1 MPILRTRL
9 VDVLIFGALLACG
22 GGGGGGITPPPPPP
36 PPPPQPS
43 PSASVTMGAAS
54 FSPTSVTITRSG
66 TVTWN
71 NTSGITHNVTFA
83 PTTGA
88 PSNIDDHSSGS
99 NQRTFGTVGTFNYN
113 CTLHGGMNGSVV
125 VQ

>member
-1 MPILRTRL
+1 
-9 VDVLIFGALLACG
+9 
-22 GGGGGGITPPPPPP
+22 
-36 PPPPQPS
+36 
-43 PSASVTMGAAS
+43 MGAAS
-54 FSPTSVTITRSG
+54 FAPASVTIAVNG

-83 PTTGA
+83 ATTGA
-88 PSNIDDHSSGS
+88 PANIGDHSSGS
-99 NQRTFGTVGTFNYN
+99 NQRTFGTAGTFNFS